1 MGKFFAGL
9 VVALLL
15 GCGTSDR
22 LEEVRELHEA
32 GLYEQSLE
40 PLRELLKTRSDDP
53 EVHYLYGIALLRAEG
68 PSRAQFPLQRAME
81 DSAWVVRAGI
91 TLASGAIAT
100 QNPDTAIQVLARVLE
115 AEPDNVRALVMR
127 TNAYVATRR
136 HYEDA
141 LVDAN
146 RVIELDPDNLTIL
159 PFRVVAL
166 LGLQRIGEAGHA
178 IEEMERRH
186 KEEGLEVGDTSRY
199 CATRA
204 IFALEKGDEQ
214 AADRI
219 FRECL
224 EQFPASASLVDAA
237 MQFYEGQ
244 RRPAR
249 SIEVL
254 AAALEASGGDRA
266 FRVPLVVRLHAS
278 NRKDEARKLLED
290 ATGSPKPV
298 VAATAWVDL
307 AGYLIDDQHYDEG
320 IEAFQK
326 GLEEAPEVSPQLL
339 FQYADALL
347 MSERYDEAL
356 EAAQKNTVPAY
367 RALTEGRVLLAQGK
381 PAEALERFAEGIKE
395 WPNHAV
401 ARYYAAF
408 AAESAGQIDRAI
420 EEYRYTIRASSS
432 GTDAHIRLARIH
444 LAENKPEF
452 ALTAL
457 HHDVAAHAGDLNTA
471 LIELETLSQLDR
483 TTPLPQRLRTVIE
496 PDPVWGRAL
505 AALSAGA
512 RARGGPEAALA
523 IIEGADRLDLKA
535 ATSAPALESLVVDL
549 VALGRADE
557 AVERASESAEAEP
570 ESAAFQAIHGLALA
584 ASGNDPSGARAA
596 YERALALDPENPVA
610 LAGIA
615 RILLQGGKTE
625 EAIPLFERA
634 SAAAPEDSRYKRAIA
649 EQLARSG
656 KNREAE
662 AKLTELL
669 SEQATDAEAALL
681 LARLREERGAE
692 RATTRA
698 LAARAVR
705 FGGGEEASRFLERLG
720 DSNP

>member
-1 MGKFFAGL
+1 MRELLASLFFS
-9 VVALLL
+9 LLL
-15 GCGTSDR
+15 GCGASDP
-22 LEEVRELHEA
+22 LEEVRELHQA
-32 GLYEQSLE
+32 GLYDTSLE
-40 PLRELLKTRSDDP
+40 PLRELLKTRSDDA

-81 DSAWVVRAGI
+81 DSAWVVRAGL

-100 QNPDTAIQVLARVLE
+100 QNPDTAIQVLTRVLE
-115 AEPDNVRALVMR
+115 AEPDNVQALVMR
-127 TNAYVATRR
+127 ANAYVATRR

-146 RVIELDPDNLTIL
+146 RVLELDPDNLTIL

-166 LGLQRIGEAGHA
+166 LGLQRVGEAGHA
-178 IEEMERRH
+178 IEEMERRYQ
-186 KEEGLEVGDTSRY
+186 EEGLEVGDTSRY

-204 IFALEKGDEQ
+204 IFALEKGDTE
-214 AADRI
+214 ASDRI

-224 EQFPASASLVDAA
+224 EQFPASNSLVEAA

-254 AAALEASGGDRA
+254 ETAVEASGGDRT
-266 FRVPLVVRLHAS
+266 FRVPLVMRLHAS
-278 NRKDEARKLLED
+278 GRKDEARKLLED
-290 ATGSPKPV
+290 ATQSPQPV
-298 VAATAWVDL
+298 LAATAWVDL
-307 AGYLIDDQHYDEG
+307 AGYLIDDQKFDEG
-320 IEAFQK
+320 IEAFQR

-367 RALTEGRVLLAQGK
+367 RALTEGRVLLAQGQ

-408 AAESAGQIDRAI
+408 AAEADGQIDRAI
-420 EEYRYTIRASSS
+420 EEYRYAIRANTS
-432 GTDAHIRLARIH
+432 GTDARARLARLH
-444 LAENKPEF
+444 LAENKPEV
-452 ALTAL
+452 ALTAIQ
-457 HHDVAAHAGDLNTA
+457 HNIGTNPGDLTSA
-471 LIELETLSQLDR
+471 LIELEILARLGRAKQL
-483 TTPLPQRLRTVIE
+483 PARLRTLIE
-496 PDPVWGRAL
+496 PAPVWGRAL

-523 IIEGADRLDLKA
+523 TIEGADRLDLEA
-535 ATSAPALESLVVDL
+535 PTNAPALESLIADL
-549 VALGRADE
+549 VALDRVDE
-557 AVERASESAEAEP
+557 AVQRAAESAEAQP
-570 ESAAFQAIHGLALA
+570 QAAAFHTIHGFALA
-584 ASGNDPSGARAA
+584 ASSRDPSEARAA
-596 YERALALDPENPVA
+596 YERALALEAENPAA

-615 RILLQGGKTE
+615 RILTQAGKAE
-625 EAIPLFERA
+625 EAIRLLERA
-634 SAAAPEDSRYKRAIA
+634 SAAAPDEGRYERAAA

-656 KNREAE
+656 KKAEAE
-662 AKLTELL
+662 TRLTELL
-669 SEQATDAEAALL
+669 SRHTTDAEAALL
-681 LARLREERGAE
+681 LAQLREERGAE
-692 RATTRA
+692 RDATRA

-705 FGGGEEASRFLERLG
+705 FGAGDEASRFLEQVG
-720 DSNP
+720 GATP